1 MKKILTWMYSVALIG
16 ALVTSIFKSKITWSF
31 LFFYVFSAFLMLY
44 FFLEETKIIKKKA
57 KKELKKIT
65 DLMKENTEL
74 NLIGKK
80 KIKISKSF
88 RGNEEIIF
96 LETEVGDKY
105 FFNIDYERD
114 LKNLKIIFKE
124 NKIYFKQLKT
134 LSKNQKR
141 RF

>member
-1 MKKILTWMYSVALIG
+1 MKKIVVWMYFTALIG
-16 ALVTSIFKSKITWSF
+16 TSVTSILKSKITWSF
-31 LFFYVFSAFLMLY
+31 LFFYAFSAFLMLY
-44 FFLEETKIIKKKA
+44 FFVEELTIIKKKA

-80 KIKISKSF
+80 KIKISKGIN
-88 RGNEEIIF
+88 GNEEIIF

-114 LKNLKIIFKE
+114 LRNLKIILKE
-124 NKIYFKQLKT
+124 NKIHFKQLKT

>member
-1 MKKILTWMYSVALIG
+1 
-16 ALVTSIFKSKITWSF
+16 
-31 LFFYVFSAFLMLY
+31 MLY
-44 FFLEETKIIKKKA
+44 FFVEELTIIKKKA

-80 KIKISKSF
+80 KIKISKGIN
-88 RGNEEIIF
+88 GNEEIIF

-114 LKNLKIIFKE
+114 LRNLKIILKE
-124 NKIYFKQLKT
+124 NKIHFKQLKT